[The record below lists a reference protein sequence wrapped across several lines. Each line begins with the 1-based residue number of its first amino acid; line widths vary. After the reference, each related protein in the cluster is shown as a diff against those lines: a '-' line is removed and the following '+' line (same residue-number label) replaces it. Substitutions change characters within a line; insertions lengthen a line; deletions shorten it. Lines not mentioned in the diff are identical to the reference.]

1 MCITVIILLK
11 AQRIQ
16 LEQEAKEKNENLQ
29 KKNYARNNNSWAA
42 MKSNTKRLRGEELK
56 LLYLKN
62 VLMYSLPE
70 SESCDKPYIYTKG
83 NSN

>member
-1 MCITVIILLK
+1 
-11 AQRIQ
+11 
-16 LEQEAKEKNENLQ
+16 
-29 KKNYARNNNSWAA
+29 

-83 NSN
+83 NSNYKDNKSL